1 MFEVLETDLAG
12 AIGRLRTGHGTVS
25 TPAFVPVVHPVMQS
39 IPPSKMRKL
48 GFEMVITNA
57 YIAMRRLRER
67 ALKEGI
73 HSVIGHDGPVMTD
86 SGGYQVLEY
95 GKLDVKPDEMAE
107 FEYRIGSDVPV
118 PLDRPTGVGM
128 KREEADRSVGE
139 TLAAAKSTIESYP
152 GRLWAGPVQGSEHHD
167 IVARSAASL
176 VGMGFKMLALGSPVE
191 FMESYRYG
199 QLASM
204 IIAARKAAPRHVPL
218 HLFGAGHPMTVPL
231 AVALGCD
238 TFDSASY
245 MLYAK
250 RGMYM
255 TEDAT
260 RALAGIG
267 EFSCPCEVCSSR
279 TPAELAQDESCQTL
293 LALHNLH
300 AVRSEVARTREALRE
315 GRLWEHVMKK
325 GAAHPRLYEAGRV
338 VARESEYLA
347 ETTPA
352 FKKRAA
358 FFSAPLDQYR
368 PEAAAFRKAVS
379 GFRTTKKILRVV
391 PWARQKPAYLSA
403 EYGAPDA
410 GGDEQVCQYSPFLG
424 PVPLELSDLYPA
436 AHHVAA
442 SARYRPADFETFGP
456 AWDAF
461 VSSNGFER
469 IDYRKDGFLE
479 HFVERKGGWG

>member
-1 MFEVLETDLAG
+1 MLSTDLAG
-12 AIGRLRTGHGTVS
+12 AIGRLETGRGTVS
-25 TPAFVPVVHPVMQS
+25 TPAFVPVVHPVSQS
-39 IPPSKMRKL
+39 IPASKLRAM

-67 ALKEGI
+67 ASKDGI

-95 GKLDVKPDEMAE
+95 GKLDVGPPEMAA
-107 FEYRIGSDVPV
+107 FEEQIGSDVAV
-118 PLDRPTGVGM
+118 PLDRPTGLGM
-128 KREEADRSVGE
+128 GREAARRSVEE
-139 TLAAAKSTIESYP
+139 TLASAKSALEAHP
-152 GRLWAGPVQGSEHHD
+152 GRIWAGPVQGGAHED
-167 IVARSAASL
+167 LVAHSASRLA
-176 VGMGFKMLALGSPVE
+176 GMGFQMLALGSPVE
-191 FMESYRYG
+191 FMEAYKYR

-218 HLFGAGHPMTVPL
+218 HLFGAGHPMTIPL

-250 RGMYM
+250 RGMYI
-255 TEDAT
+255 TEDGT
-260 RALAGIG
+260 RALSGIG
-267 EFSCPCEVCSSR
+267 EFSCQCAVCSAR
-279 TPAELAQDESCQTL
+279 TPQELAADEGAQDL

-300 AVRSEVARTREALRE
+300 AIRAEVSRTREAIRE

-325 GAAHPRLYEAGRV
+325 GAAHPRLFEAGEV

-347 ETTPA
+347 QATPA

-358 FFSAPLDQYR
+358 FFAAPADQHR
-368 PEAAAFRKAVS
+368 PEAAAYRAAVS
-379 GFRTTKKILRVV
+379 RFRTKKTKLLIMRGTG
-391 PWARQKPAYLSA
+391 QKPAYLSR
-403 EYGAPDA
+403 EYRALGAD
-410 GGDEQVCQYSPFLG
+410 DRTQVCLYSPFLG
-424 PVPLELSDLYPA
+424 PMPVELSDLYPA

-442 SARYRPADFETFGP
+442 SVAYKPSDFATFGE

-461 VSSNGFER
+461 VANNPFES
-469 IDYRKDGFLE
+469 IEYQDDGFIE
-479 HFVERKGGWG
+479 YFVKKKGGMG

>member
-128 KREEADRSVGE
+128 KREEADRSVDE

-152 GRLWAGPVQGSEHHD
+152 DRLWAGPVQGSEHHD

-176 VGMGFKMLALGSPVE
+176 VGMGFNMLALGSPVE

-279 TPAELAQDESCQTL
+279 TPAELARDESCQAL

-403 EYGAPDA
+403 EYGPPDA

>member
-176 VGMGFKMLALGSPVE
+176 VGMGFNMLALGSPVE

-403 EYGAPDA
+403 EYGPPDA

>member
-1 MFEVLETDLAG
+1 MFEVITTDLAG
-12 AIGRLRTGHGTVS
+12 AIGRLETGRGAVS

-39 IPPSKMRKL
+39 IPPSKMRSM

-57 YIAMRRLRER
+57 YITMRRLRER
-67 ALKEGI
+67 AVKEGI

-95 GKLDVKPDEMAE
+95 GKLDVTPREMAL
-107 FEYRIGSDVPV
+107 FEEQIGSDVPV
-118 PLDRPTGVGM
+118 PLDRPTGLGM
-128 KREEADRSVGE
+128 KREEARRSVEE
-139 TLAAAKSTIESYP
+139 TLSAAKGAIEAHP

-167 IVARSAASL
+167 LVGYSARRLA
-176 VGMGFKMLALGSPVE
+176 GMGFGMLALGSPVE

-218 HLFGAGHPMTVPL
+218 HLFGAGHPMTIPL

-255 TEDAT
+255 TDDST
-260 RALAGIG
+260 RALSGIG
-267 EFSCPCEVCSSR
+267 EFSCPCEVCSPR
-279 TPAELAQDESCQTL
+279 TPAELAQEKDSQLL

-300 AVRSEVARTREALRE
+300 AIRAEVARTREAIRE

-325 GAAHPRLYEAGRV
+325 CSAHPRLSEAGGAL
-338 VARESEYLA
+338 ARESEYLA
-347 ETTPA
+347 QATPA

-368 PEAAAFRKAVS
+368 PEAAAYRAQVSRFRS
-379 GFRTTKKILRVV
+379 RKKKLLVM
-391 PWARQKPAYLSA
+391 PQTRQRPAYLSR
-403 EYGAPDA
+403 EYRALGAGSDT
-410 GGDEQVCQYSPFLG
+410 QVCQYSPFLG
-424 PVPLELSDLYPA
+424 PIPVELSDLYPA

-442 SARYRPADFETFGP
+442 SAAYSPRDFETFGR

-461 VSSNGFER
+461 VGSNGFEDVR
-469 IDYRKDGFLE
+469 YKRDGFIE
-479 HFVERKGGWG
+479 YFAERKSG

>member
-1 MFEVLETDLAG
+1 MFEVLCTDLAG
-12 AIGRLRTGHGTVS
+12 AIGRLQTGHGTVS
-25 TPAFVPVVHPVMQS
+25 TPAFVPVVHPVAQS

-67 ALKEGI
+67 ASKEGI
-73 HSVIGHDGPVMTD
+73 HSAIGHDGPVMTD

-95 GKLDVKPDEMAE
+95 GKLDVKPEEMAE
-107 FEYRIGSDVPV
+107 FEARIGSDVPV

-128 KREEADRSVGE
+128 KREEARKRVEE
-139 TLAAAKSTIESYP
+139 TLAAAKSTIESHP
-152 GRLWAGPVQGSEHHD
+152 GPLWAGPVQGSEHHD
-167 IVARSAASL
+167 IVAHSAGSL
-176 VGMGFKMLALGSPVE
+176 VRMGFGMLALGSPVE
-191 FMESYRYG
+191 FMESYRYA

-218 HLFGAGHPMTVPL
+218 HLFGAGHPMTIPL

-260 RALAGIG
+260 RELSGIG

-279 TPAELAQDESCQTL
+279 TPSELARDADSERL

-300 AVRSEVARTREALRE
+300 AIRSEVARTREALRE

-325 GAAHPRLYEAGRV
+325 GAAHPRLHEAGRV

-347 ETTPA
+347 EATPA

-358 FFSAPLDQYR
+358 FFSSPLDQYR

-379 GFRTTKKILRVV
+379 GFRTPKKKLRVV

-403 EYGAPDA
+403 EYRALGAGADT
-410 GGDEQVCQYSPFLG
+410 QVCQYSPFLG
-424 PVPLELSDLYPA
+424 PVPVELSDLYPA
-436 AHHVAA
+436 AHHVSA
-442 SARYRPADFETFGP
+442 SARYRPADFATFGE

-461 VSSNGFER
+461 VSNNRFES
-469 IDYRKDGFLE
+469 IDYQKDGFLE
-479 HFVERKGGWG
+479 HFAERKSGGG